1 MNLLKGKFN
10 SLKMFLATVVGTIA
24 AFAIIVLII
33 ISYNAAYNAL
43 EKSYINQMNNI
54 NDSINLT
61 LKSFFEQQIL
71 IAETFASKN
80 SVRNA
85 LLTGDYTQITRELE
99 AFYKNNIKYYEN
111 VFIATA
117 ERDPVILAA
126 GAPGAAGIKYRA
138 AGYEKAID
146 EAMQGKVGLSK
157 PNKSPVS
164 GLPVILIQVPV
175 KHEGKII
182 GLFGL
187 PVELGKYSYEM
198 VKDVKIGETGYPA
211 AADLEGITFAHPD
224 KEQILKLDL
233 SKLDFGQELLK
244 SPDKTVIRY
253 TWQGKDKI
261 MIGVRNKEYGFL
273 IMSTMFLSDVSDAA
287 RSMAGV
293 MVLFGLIM
301 IAGAVIGIY
310 YIIAMR
316 LNPLERLKEIA
327 GALAGGNVTMRYEG
341 KLYNDEVG
349 DMAKAI
355 NNTMDNLERLV
366 AEVKVAVSNLTQ
378 AVNEIANGNENLSQR
393 TSEQASSLEEIAAT
407 IEEATA
413 TIKQNAEHATRA
425 NQIAEKTSELA
436 KNGNNLV
443 SDAVVAINE
452 INASS
457 KRIGEILT
465 LINEISFQTNLLA
478 LNAAV
483 EAARAGEQGRGF
495 AVVAG
500 EVRNLAQRSGSAAK
514 EIGELI
520 RDSLDKIDT
529 GTTLVNKSG
538 EALKEIMQSIQEL
551 YKTITEIATAS
562 DEQKQGIDQINVA
575 VSDLDTMTQQNA
587 ALVEETASASEEMA
601 NQAQELA
608 SMMERFVIRE
618 EISEK
623 VFGTKHRELHLH
635 AVDAGKKVAV
645 KRAEKPKAKEEKKEA
660 PLSEEK
666 KEKGPNN
673 KLIDDGFEEF

>member
-1 MNLLKGKFN
+1 MKLFEGKFN
-10 SLKMFLATVVGTIA
+10 SIKMFLATVVGGIA
-24 AFAIIVLII
+24 ASAIIILII
-33 ISYNAAYNAL
+33 ISYNAAYDAL
-43 EKSYINQMNNI
+43 EKSYINQIYNV

-61 LKSFFEQQIL
+61 MKEYFEHHTQIARL
-71 IAETFASKN
+71 YASQVTVKD
-80 SVRNA
+80 A
-85 LLTGDYTQITRELE
+85 LLSGDFRQITRDLENYLNQHKEL
-99 AFYKNNIKYYEN
+99 YEN
-111 VFIATA
+111 IFIATA

-126 GAPGAAGIKYRA
+126 GTPQAVGIKYRA

-146 EAMQGKVGLSK
+146 EALDGKVGLSK
-157 PNKSPVS
+157 PNKSPVT
-164 GLPVILIQVPV
+164 GLPVILIQVPI

-187 PVELGKYSYEM
+187 QLELGKCSQKL
-198 VKDVKIGETGYPA
+198 VKDVHIGKTGYSLI
-211 AADLEGITFAHPD
+211 ADLEGMTFAHPD

-233 SKLDFGQELLK
+233 SKVDFGQELLK
-244 SPDKTVIRY
+244 SPDKTAIY
-253 TWQGKDKI
+253 YEWQGKEKI
-261 MIGVRNKEYGFL
+261 ILGIRNKDYNY
-273 IMSTMFLSDVSDAA
+273 IVMSTMFMSDMSDAA
-287 RSMAGV
+287 RSMEAV

-301 IAGAVIGIY
+301 IAGTVFAIY
-310 YIIAMR
+310 YIIAKR

-327 GALAGGNVTMRYEG
+327 GALANGNVTMRYEG
-341 KLYNDEVG
+341 KIYNDEVG

-366 AEVKVAVSNLTQ
+366 AGVKVAVNNLTQ
-378 AVNEIANGNENLSQR
+378 AVNEIANSNENLSQR

-413 TIKQNAEHATRA
+413 TTKQNAEHATRA
-425 NQIAEKTSELA
+425 NDIAQKTRDLA
-436 KNGNNLV
+436 KNGNELV
-443 SDAVVAINE
+443 NDAVVAINE

-457 KRIGEILT
+457 KRIGEIIT

-551 YKTITEIATAS
+551 YKTVTEIATAS
-562 DEQKQGIDQINVA
+562 DEQKQGIGQINVA
-575 VSDLDTMTQQNA
+575 VSDLDTVTQQNA
-587 ALVEETASASEEMA
+587 ALVEEIASASEEMA

-608 SMMERFVIRE
+608 TMMERFVIRE
-618 EISEK
+618 EVSEK
-623 VFGTKHRELHLH
+623 VYGAKHRELHLH
-635 AVDAGKKVAV
+635 SADAGKKITTR
-645 KRAEKPKAKEEKKEA
+645 KPERAKPKEEKKE
-660 PLSEEK
+660 
-666 KEKGPNN
+666 KEAQPNS
-673 KLIDDGFEEF
+673 KLIDEGFEEF

>member
-1 MNLLKGKFN
+1 MSFLTGKMN
-10 SLKMFLATVVGTIA
+10 SLKVFLATIVGSIA
-24 AFAIIVLII
+24 AIAIIVLII

-43 EKSYINQMNNI
+43 EKSYINQMINI
-54 NDSINLT
+54 NDSINMT
-61 LKSFFEQQIL
+61 MHGFFEQQII
-71 IAETFASKN
+71 IAQVMASKN

-99 AFYKNNIKYYEN
+99 AFYKNNIKFYEN
-111 VFIATA
+111 VFIATP

-126 GAPGAAGIKYRA
+126 GAPGAVGIKYRA

-146 EAMQGKVGLSK
+146 EALQGKIGLSK

-164 GLPVILIQVPV
+164 GFAVILIQVPV
-175 KHEGKII
+175 MHEGRMI

-187 PVELGKYSYEM
+187 PVELGKYTYEM
-198 VKDVKIGETGYPA
+198 VKDVKIGITGYPA
-211 AADLEGITFAHPD
+211 VADLEGMTFAHPD

-233 SKLDFGQELLK
+233 SKMDFGQQLLK
-244 SPDKTVIRY
+244 SADKTVVRY
-253 TWQGKDKI
+253 EWQGKDKI
-261 MIGVRNKEYGFL
+261 ITGVRNKDYNYIVL
-273 IMSTMFLSDVSDAA
+273 STMFLSDIRDSA
-287 RSMAGV
+287 RSMAAV
-293 MVLFGLIM
+293 MVLFGLLM
-301 IAGAVIGIY
+301 IGGAVFFIY
-310 YIIAMR
+310 YIIALR

-341 KLYNDEVG
+341 KMFNDEVG

-425 NQIAEKTSELA
+425 NSISEKTRDLA
-436 KNGNNLV
+436 KSGNDLV
-443 SDAVVAINE
+443 NDAVVAINE

-520 RDSLDKIDT
+520 RDSLEKIDT

-562 DEQKQGIDQINVA
+562 EEQKQGIDQINVA

-608 SMMERFVIRE
+608 SMMERFVIRD

-623 VFGTKHRELHLH
+623 VFGAKHKELHLH
-635 AVDAGKKVAV
+635 TAEGVKKAAPRKVE
-645 KRAEKPKAKEEKKEA
+645 RAKAKEEKKEQTDSK
-660 PLSEEK
+660 PD
-666 KEKGPNN
+666 N
-673 KLIDDGFEEF
+673 KLIDEGFEEF

>member
-1 MNLLKGKFN
+1 MKLFEGKFN
-10 SLKMFLATVVGTIA
+10 SLKVFLSAIVGTIA
-24 AFAIIVLII
+24 AIAIIVLVIT
-33 ISYNAAYNAL
+33 SYNAAYNAL
-43 EKSYINQMNNI
+43 EKSYINQIKNI
-54 NDSINLT
+54 NDSINFIM
-61 LKSFFEQQIL
+61 KGYFEGQIQVAKL
-71 IAETFASKN
+71 HAS
-80 SVRNA
+80 RNA
-85 LLTGDYTQITRELE
+85 VRDALLSGDYRQVTKDLE
-99 AFYKNNIKYYEN
+99 KFLTENKNLYEN
-111 VFIATA
+111 IFIATA

-126 GAPGAAGIKYRA
+126 GTPAAVGIKYRA

-146 EAMQGKVGLSK
+146 EALEGKIGLSK

-164 GLPVILIQVPV
+164 GLPVILIQVPI
-175 KHEGKII
+175 KHEGRII

-187 PVELGKYSYEM
+187 PLELGKYTYEI

-211 AADLEGITFAHPD
+211 VADLEGITFAHPD

-244 SPDKTVIRY
+244 SPDRTVIRY

-261 MIGVRNKEYGFL
+261 MIGVRNKEYGY
-273 IMSTMFLSDVSDAA
+273 IVMSTMFLSDVSDSA

-310 YIIAMR
+310 YIIATR

-623 VFGTKHRELHLH
+623 VFGSKHRELHLH
-635 AVDAGKKVAV
+635 AAEVGKKVGV
-645 KRAEKPKAKEEKKEA
+645 KRVEKPKAKEEKKEA
-660 PLSEEK
+660 ATSEEK

>member
-1 MNLLKGKFN
+1 MVKEDTMSFFKLKFN
-10 SLKMFLATVVGTIA
+10 SLKMFLSAIVGCIA
-24 AFAIIVLII
+24 AGAIIILII

-43 EKSYINQMNNI
+43 EKSYINQMQNVNDGI
-54 NDSINLT
+54 NVIMKGYFDQHIQVAKLY
-61 LKSFFEQQIL
+61 
-71 IAETFASKN
+71 AS
-80 SVRNA
+80 RNA
-85 LLTGDYTQITRELE
+85 VRDALLSGDYRQITRDLE
-99 AFYKNNIKYYEN
+99 KYFNENKNLYEN
-111 VFIATA
+111 IFIATA

-126 GAPGAAGIKYRA
+126 GTPQAVGIKYRA

-146 EAMQGKVGLSK
+146 EALDGKVGLSK

-164 GLPVILIQVPV
+164 GLPVILIQVPI
-175 KHEGKII
+175 KENGRII

-187 PVELGKYSYEM
+187 PVELGKYTYEM
-198 VKDVKIGETGYPA
+198 VKDIKIGQTGYPA
-211 AADLEGITFAHPD
+211 VADLEGMTFAHPD

-233 SKLDFGQELLK
+233 SKVEFGQQLLK
-244 SPDKTVIRY
+244 NPDKTVIRY
-253 TWQGKDKI
+253 EWQGKDKI
-261 MIGVRNKEYGFL
+261 LVGVRNKDYNYIVL
-273 IMSTMFLSDVSDAA
+273 STMFLSDVSDSA
-287 RSMAGV
+287 RSMAAV
-293 MVLFGLIM
+293 MVLFGLI
-301 IAGAVIGIY
+301 IITGAVFAIY
-310 YIIAMR
+310 YIIALR

-341 KLYNDEVG
+341 KMYNDEVG

-425 NQIAEKTSELA
+425 NSIAEKTSELA

-562 DEQKQGIDQINVA
+562 EEQKQGIDQINVA

-608 SMMERFVIRE
+608 GMMERFVIRE

-623 VFGTKHRELHLH
+623 VYGTKHRELHLH
-635 AVDAGKKVAV
+635 TAETKKVAPKKV
-645 KRAEKPKAKEEKKEA
+645 EKAKPKEEKKEEKKEA
-660 PLSEEK
+660 A
-666 KEKGPNN
+666 NN
-673 KLIDDGFEEF
+673 KLVDEGFEEF

>member
-1 MNLLKGKFN
+1 MKLFEGKFN
-10 SLKMFLATVVGTIA
+10 SLKMFLATMVGAIA
-24 AFAIIVLII
+24 AAAIIVLII
-33 ISYNAAYNAL
+33 ISYNAAYSAL

-61 LKSFFEQQIL
+61 LKNFFEQQIV
-71 IAETFASKN
+71 IAELYASKN

-85 LLTGDYTQITRELE
+85 LLTGDVNAITRELE
-99 AFYKNNIKYYEN
+99 VFYKNNVKFYEN

-146 EAMQGKVGLSK
+146 EALQDKVGLSK
-157 PNKSPVS
+157 PNKSPVT
-164 GLPVILIQVPV
+164 GLPVILIQVPI
-175 KHEGKII
+175 KHEGRII

-187 PVELGKYSYEM
+187 PIELGKYTYGL
-198 VKDVKIGETGYPA
+198 VKDIKIGQTGYPA
-211 AADLEGITFAHPD
+211 VADLEGMTFAHPD

-233 SKLDFGQELLK
+233 SKYDFGQELLK
-244 SPDKTVIRY
+244 SPDKTVVHY
-253 TWQGKDKI
+253 EWQGKEKI
-261 MIGVRNKEYGFL
+261 MIGIRNKDYNY
-273 IMSTMFLSDVSDAA
+273 IVMSTMFMSDVSDAA

-301 IAGAVIGIY
+301 IAGAVFAIY

-327 GALAGGNVTMRYEG
+327 GTLASGNVTMRYEG
-341 KLYNDEVG
+341 KIYNDEVG
-349 DMAKAI
+349 DMSKAI

-425 NQIAEKTSELA
+425 NQIAERTRDLA
-436 KNGNNLV
+436 KNGNELV
-443 SDAVVAINE
+443 NDAVVAINE

-538 EALKEIMQSIQEL
+538 EALKEIMQAIQEL

-618 EISEK
+618 EVSEK
-623 VFGTKHRELHLH
+623 VYGAKHRELHLH
-635 AVDAGKKVAV
+635 AADAGKKIVTRKPEKV
-645 KRAEKPKAKEEKKEA
+645 KPKEEKKE
-660 PLSEEK
+660 
-666 KEKGPNN
+666 KEAQPNN
-673 KLIDDGFEEF
+673 KLIDEGFEEF